1 MMPRIALI
9 LCASLIV
16 LCGLPSDLLAQQKT
30 VRECRA
36 EWQVQRAEY
45 QAKGVTE
52 AAYIKQ
58 CRSGGQES
66 SAPTAM
72 PGAREPAAT
81 TAPAPRTSSTPSA
94 RVGTPGAN
102 QFASEAQAKGHC
114 ATDTVVWANLSS
126 KVYHFSGYRDYGN
139 TKRGSYMC
147 ERDATQQGFRAAKNE
162 KHPS

>member
-1 MMPRIALI
+1 MPRIALI
-9 LCASLIV
+9 LCASLAV
-16 LCGLPSDLLAQQKT
+16 LFGLPNDLLAQQKT
-30 VRECRA
+30 VKECRA
-36 EWQVQRAEY
+36 EWQAQRAEY

-66 SAPTAM
+66 STPTAT
-72 PGAREPAAT
+72 PGVPAPAAT
-81 TAPAPRTSSTPSA
+81 TAPAPRTSSTSA
-94 RVGTPGAN
+94 GRAGTPGAN

-139 TKRGSYMC
+139 TKRGAYMC
-147 ERDATQQGFRAAKNE
+147 EGDATQQGFRAAKNE